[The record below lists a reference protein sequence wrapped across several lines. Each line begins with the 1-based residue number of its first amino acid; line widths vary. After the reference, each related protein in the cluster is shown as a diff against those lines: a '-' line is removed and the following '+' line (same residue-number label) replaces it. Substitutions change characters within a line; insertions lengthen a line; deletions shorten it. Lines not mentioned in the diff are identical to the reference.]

1 MNLIVYNFFKHGANW
16 IKEKGVSFTTW
27 WTIVE
32 ELAQMLRVCL
42 LKGKKKHCCYSLVEK
57 HINMIGKKK

>member
-32 ELAQMLRVCL
+32 ELAQMLTLCL
-42 LKGKKKHCCYSLVEK
+42 LKGKKTLLLFFSRETYKYDR
-57 HINMIGKKK
+57 

>member
-1 MNLIVYNFFKHGANW
+1 MNLIVCNFFKHGANW

-42 LKGKKKHCCYSLVEK
+42 LKGKKKTLLLFFSRETYK
-57 HINMIGKKK
+57 YDR